1 MVGDVAGV
9 TAGILGTVTLP
20 QLVLGAN
27 NIGTTALMAE
37 AAVALGLGLLSNRV
51 SKKFGEQ
58 VMVGG
63 FAAMLANAGSQML
76 GIAPTPTSGT
86 LGFYIDNSFPLPTSG
101 RGPYLLNDGSSASPS
116 ANGDMNPPVV
126 LPVAPPKKSMLS
138 NLPSWL
144 PWAAAGAAALLMA
157 KEA

>member
-9 TAGILGTVTLP
+9 TVGILGTVAIP

-37 AAVALGLGLLSNRV
+37 AGVALGLGLLSNRV
-51 SKKFGEQ
+51 SKKFGQQ

-76 GIAPTPTSGT
+76 GIAPTATSGT
-86 LGFYIDNSFPLPTSG
+86 LGFYIDNGFPLPTSG
-101 RGPYLLNDGSSASPS
+101 RGPYLLNDSGGASPT
-116 ANGDMNPPVV
+116 ANADMNPPVV
-126 LPVAPPKKSMLS
+126 LPIAPKKSALS
-138 NLPSWL
+138 NLPHWL